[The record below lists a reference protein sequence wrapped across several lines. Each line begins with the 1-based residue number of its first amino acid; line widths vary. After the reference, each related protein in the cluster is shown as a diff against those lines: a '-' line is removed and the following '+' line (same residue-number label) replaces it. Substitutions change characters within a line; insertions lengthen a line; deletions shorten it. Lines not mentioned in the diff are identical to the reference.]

1 MELQKKTL
9 YVCEEIGTITTAPYM
24 TEAHFSTAM
33 KYDVLYQK
41 ELPRFRKYP
50 SDFYAHPKGDTPSRI
65 YRGLDRRGL
74 NEYDPPKRSL
84 NSLQLFLYEQ
94 YCKQI
99 KTAWLQGAWLCCHY
113 GPAHALLKEERTA
126 QLFLNLLE
134 GSEDYELLW
143 ARIYG
148 AEDTVPDGYRFLG
161 FDVTYMPETCGLFSM
176 INDCMFIVRW
186 HGCDEHGTLFLDD
199 FAKLNENGLFD
210 NPEDALAYMV
220 KYLHEEWAENG
231 EYGIFEIYAK
241 DGTA

>member
-50 SDFYAHPKGDTPSRI
+50 SDFYAHPKDDTPSRI
-65 YRGLDRRGL
+65 YRGFDRRGID
-74 NEYDPPKRSL
+74 EYVPPKRGL
-84 NSLQLFLYEQ
+84 NSLQLFLYKQ
-94 YCKQI
+94 YRKKMQD
-99 KTAWLQGAWLCCHY
+99 TWLCYDY
-113 GPAHALLKEERTA
+113 GPVPLLLKEERTA
-126 QLFLNLLE
+126 RLFMNLLE
-134 GSEDYELLW
+134 GSENCELIW
-143 ARIYG
+143 SRIYG
-148 AEDTVPDGYRFLG
+148 AEDTVPDDYHMLGY
-161 FDVTYMPETCGLFSM
+161 DVAYPCEMSDSFSM

>member
-1 MELQKKTL
+1 MELQKRTL
-9 YVCEEIGTITTAPYM
+9 YVCEEIGTITTAPHDCP
-24 TEAHFSTAM
+24 AHFSTAM

-74 NEYDPPKRSL
+74 MENTPPKRSL
-84 NSLQLFLYEQ
+84 NSLQLFLYKQ
-94 YCKQI
+94 YRKQI
-99 KTAWLQGAWLCCHY
+99 WHAWMQGFHA
-113 GPAHALLKEERTA
+113 PASELLREERTA
-126 QLFLNLLE
+126 RLFLNLLE
-134 GSEDYELLW
+134 GSEDYELIW

-148 AEDTVPDGYRFLG
+148 AEDTVPDGYRSLG
-161 FDVTYMPETCGLFSM
+161 FDVTYMPYTCGLFSM

-210 NPEDALAYMV
+210 RPEDALAYMV

-241 DGTA
+241 E